1 MQSESEARENP
12 RTDGEPSPTNEE
24 LAARVKAGDNG
35 AAAQLWEQNQGL
47 CSLLGWRLYSAYRER
62 AEAAGVTMEDVQQ
75 ISFPAILAA
84 AQGYDPQ
91 AGVKFA
97 TYFPYHFRKEFRALV
112 GLRTER
118 QKQEPLCRACSL
130 DAPIDAEDAESATR
144 AELVPDAGAAAQMG
158 KAEEKIWTEQLHAAL
173 EDSLQ
178 AIDPRLASVLRQRY
192 FSGMTHTQ
200 LAAVMGVSKQHVQ
213 SQEQAGLRAMRR
225 RNSCRLAQFRAEIVS
240 RAYRHTGFS
249 AWKTGGSAPERWAEW
264 AEGKAAEQRRAED
277 RRLMAELARFE
288 ADFGIWE
295 GGEQQRQT
303 AQHRKY

>member
-1 MQSESEARENP
+1 MHEDRQR
-12 RTDGEPSPTNEE
+12 DSPTNEA
-24 LAARVKAGDNG
+24 LAARAKAGDKE
-35 AAAQLWEQNQGL
+35 AAAQLWQQNRG
-47 CSLLGWRLYSAYRER
+47 LLGTWGRRLYAAYRER
-62 AEAAGVTMEDVQQ
+62 AAASGVTLEDVEQ
-75 ISFPAILAA
+75 ISFPAVAA
-84 AQGYDPQ
+84 AACGYDTAQ
-91 AGVKFA
+91 GTQFT
-97 TYFPYHFRKEFRALV
+97 TYLAYHFRREFFALV

-130 DAPIDAEDAESATR
+130 DAPIDAEDAEGTTR
-144 AELVPDAGAAAQMG
+144 GELVPDAGAQMEN
-158 KAEEKIWTEQLHAAL
+158 AEEKIWTEQLHAAL

-277 RRLMAELARFE
+277 RRLMAEFARFE

>member
-1 MQSESEARENP
+1 MHEDRQR
-12 RTDGEPSPTNEE
+12 DSPTNEA
-24 LAARVKAGDNG
+24 LAARAKAGDKE
-35 AAAQLWEQNQGL
+35 AAAQLWQQNRGL
-47 CSLLGWRLYSAYRER
+47 MGIWGRRLYTAYRGR
-62 AEAAGVTMEDVQQ
+62 ATASGVTLEDVEQ
-75 ISFPAILAA
+75 IGFLAVAA
-84 AQGYDPQ
+84 AACGYDTAQ
-91 AGVKFA
+91 GTQFT
-97 TYFPYHFRKEFRALV
+97 TYLAYHFRREFFALV

-130 DAPIDAEDAESATR
+130 DAPIDAEDAEGTTR
-144 AELVPDAGAAAQMG
+144 GELVPDAGAAAQMEN
-158 KAEEKIWTEQLHAAL
+158 AEEKIWTEQLHAAL

-288 ADFGIWE
+288 DDFGIWE
-295 GGEQQRQT
+295 GGEHQRQLD
-303 AQHRKY
+303 QYREHE

>member
-1 MQSESEARENP
+1 MHEDRQR
-12 RTDGEPSPTNEE
+12 DSPTNEA
-24 LAARVKAGDNG
+24 LAARAKAGDKEAATQLWQQNRG
-35 AAAQLWEQNQGL
+35 LMGIWGRRLYTAYRGRATASGVTLEDVEQIGFPAVAAAACG
-47 CSLLGWRLYSAYRER
+47 YD
-62 AEAAGVTMEDVQQ
+62 T
-75 ISFPAILAA
+75 
-84 AQGYDPQ
+84 AQGTQ
-91 AGVKFA
+91 FT
-97 TYFPYHFRKEFRALV
+97 TYLAYHFRREFFALV

-130 DAPIDAEDAESATR
+130 DAPIDAEDAEGTTR
-144 AELVPDAGAAAQMG
+144 AELVPDAGAAARMEN
-158 KAEEKIWTEQLHAAL
+158 AEEKIWTEQLHAAL

-277 RRLMAELARFE
+277 RRLMAEFARFE
-288 ADFGIWE
+288 ADFGIWG
-295 GGEQQRQT
+295 GGEYQRQT
-303 AQHRKY
+303 GQ

>member
-1 MQSESEARENP
+1 MHEDRQR
-12 RTDGEPSPTNEE
+12 DSPTNEA
-24 LAARVKAGDNG
+24 LAARAKAGDKE

-47 CSLLGWRLYSAYRER
+47 MGIWGRRLYTAYRGR
-62 AEAAGVTMEDVQQ
+62 ATASGVTLEDVEQ
-75 ISFPAILAA
+75 IGFPAVAA
-84 AQGYDPQ
+84 AACGYDTAQ
-91 AGVKFA
+91 GTQFT
-97 TYFPYHFRKEFRALV
+97 TYLAYHFRREFFALV

-130 DAPIDAEDAESATR
+130 DAPIDAKDAESATR
-144 AELVPDAGAAAQMG
+144 AELVPDAGAQMEN
-158 KAEEKIWTEQLHAAL
+158 AEEKIWTEQLHAAL

-178 AIDPRLASVLRQRY
+178 AIEPRLASVLRQRY

-200 LAAVMGVSKQHVQ
+200 LAAVMGVSKQRVQ

-225 RNSCRLAQFRAEIVS
+225 RNSCRLAQFRAEIIS

-277 RRLMAELARFE
+277 SRLMAELARFE

-295 GGEQQRQT
+295 GGEQRRQLGLNT
-303 AQHRKY
+303 ANIREKRKDRKT

>member
-1 MQSESEARENP
+1 MHEDRQR
-12 RTDGEPSPTNEE
+12 DSPTNEA
-24 LAARVKAGDNG
+24 LAARAKAGDKEAATQLWQQNRG
-35 AAAQLWEQNQGL
+35 LMGIWGRRLYTAYRGRATASGVTLEDVEQIGFPAVAAAACG
-47 CSLLGWRLYSAYRER
+47 YD
-62 AEAAGVTMEDVQQ
+62 T
-75 ISFPAILAA
+75 
-84 AQGYDPQ
+84 AQGTQ
-91 AGVKFA
+91 FT
-97 TYFPYHFRKEFRALV
+97 TYLAYHFRREFFALV

-130 DAPIDAEDAESATR
+130 DAPIDAEDAEGTTR
-144 AELVPDAGAAAQMG
+144 AELVPDAGAAAQMEN
-158 KAEEKIWTEQLHAAL
+158 AEEKIWTEQLHAAL

-277 RRLMAELARFE
+277 RRLMAEFARFE
-288 ADFGIWE
+288 ADFGIWG
-295 GGEQQRQT
+295 GGEYQRQT
-303 AQHRKY
+303 GQ

>member
-1 MQSESEARENP
+1 MHEDRQR
-12 RTDGEPSPTNEE
+12 DSPTNEA
-24 LAARVKAGDNG
+24 LAARAKAGDKE
-35 AAAQLWEQNQGL
+35 AAAQLWQQNRG
-47 CSLLGWRLYSAYRER
+47 LLGTWGRRLYAAYRER
-62 AEAAGVTMEDVQQ
+62 ATASGVTLEDVEQ
-75 ISFPAILAA
+75 ISFPAVAA
-84 AQGYDPQ
+84 AACGYDTAQ
-91 AGVKFA
+91 GTQFT
-97 TYFPYHFRKEFRALV
+97 TYLAYHFRREFFALV

-130 DAPIDAEDAESATR
+130 DAPIDAEDAEGPTR
-144 AELVPDAGAAAQMG
+144 AELVPDAGAATRMEN
-158 KAEEKIWTEQLHAAL
+158 AEEKIWTEQLHAAL

-200 LAAVMGVSKQHVQ
+200 LAAVMGVSKQRVQ

-288 ADFGIWE
+288 ADFGIWK
-295 GGEQQRQT
+295 GGEQQRQLD
-303 AQHRKY
+303 QYREQE

>member
-1 MQSESEARENP
+1 MHEDRQR
-12 RTDGEPSPTNEE
+12 DSPTNEA
-24 LAARVKAGDNG
+24 LAARAQAGDKE
-35 AAAQLWEQNQGL
+35 AAAQLWQQNRG
-47 CSLLGWRLYSAYRER
+47 LLGTWGRRLYAAYRER
-62 AEAAGVTMEDVQQ
+62 ATASGVTLEDVDQ
-75 ISFPAILAA
+75 IGFPAVAA
-84 AQGYDPQ
+84 AACGYDTAQ
-91 AGVKFA
+91 GTQFT
-97 TYFPYHFRKEFRALV
+97 TYLAYYFRREFFALV

-130 DAPIDAEDAESATR
+130 DAPIDAEDAEGATR
-144 AELVPDAGAAAQMG
+144 AELVPDAGAAAQMEN
-158 KAEEKIWTEQLHAAL
+158 AEEKIWTEQLHAAL

-178 AIDPRLASVLRQRY
+178 AIEPRLASVLRQRY

-200 LAAVMGVSKQHVQ
+200 LAAVMGVSKQRVQ

-225 RNSCRLAQFRAEIVS
+225 RNSCRLAQFRAEIIS

-288 ADFGIWE
+288 ADLGIWE
-295 GGEQQRQT
+295 GGEHQRQLGHK
-303 AQHRKY
+303 HRKY

>member
-1 MQSESEARENP
+1 MHENGQ
-12 RTDGEPSPTNEE
+12 RDSPTNEA
-24 LAARVKAGDNG
+24 LAVRAKAGDKES
-35 AAAQLWEQNQGL
+35 AAQLWQQNRG
-47 CSLLGWRLYSAYRER
+47 LLGTWGRRLYAAYRER
-62 AEAAGVTMEDVQQ
+62 AVASGVTLEDVEQ
-75 ISFPAILAA
+75 ISFSAVAA
-84 AQGYDPQ
+84 AACGYDTAQ
-91 AGVKFA
+91 GTQFT
-97 TYFPYHFRKEFRALV
+97 TYLAYYFRREFFALV

-130 DAPIDAEDAESATR
+130 DAPIDAEDAEGATR
-144 AELVPDAGAAAQMG
+144 AELVPDAGAAAQMEN
-158 KAEEKIWTEQLHAAL
+158 AEEKIWTEQLHAAL

-200 LAAVMGVSKQHVQ
+200 LAAVMGVSKQRVQ

-295 GGEQQRQT
+295 GGEQQRQLD
-303 AQHRKY
+303 QCRNE

>member
-1 MQSESEARENP
+1 MHEDRQR
-12 RTDGEPSPTNEE
+12 DSPTNEA
-24 LAARVKAGDNG
+24 LAARAQAGDKE
-35 AAAQLWEQNQGL
+35 AAAQLWQQNRG
-47 CSLLGWRLYSAYRER
+47 LLGTWGRRLYAAYRER
-62 AEAAGVTMEDVQQ
+62 ATASGVTLEDVDQ
-75 ISFPAILAA
+75 IGFPAVAA
-84 AQGYDPQ
+84 AACGYDTAQ
-91 AGVKFA
+91 GTQFT
-97 TYFPYHFRKEFRALV
+97 TYLAYHFRREFFALV

-130 DAPIDAEDAESATR
+130 DAPIDAEDAEGVTR
-144 AELVPDAGAAAQMG
+144 AELVPDAGAAARMEN
-158 KAEEKIWTEQLHAAL
+158 AEEKIWTEQLHAAL

-200 LAAVMGVSKQHVQ
+200 LAAVMGISKQRVQ

-288 ADFGIWE
+288 SDLGIWE
-295 GGEQQRQT
+295 GGEHQRQLD
-303 AQHRKY
+303 QYREHE

>member
-1 MQSESEARENP
+1 MHEDRQR
-12 RTDGEPSPTNEE
+12 DSPTNEA
-24 LAARVKAGDNG
+24 LAARAKAGDKEAATQLWQQNRG
-35 AAAQLWEQNQGL
+35 LMGIWGRRLYTAYRGRATASGVTLEDVEQIGFPAVAAAACG
-47 CSLLGWRLYSAYRER
+47 YD
-62 AEAAGVTMEDVQQ
+62 T
-75 ISFPAILAA
+75 
-84 AQGYDPQ
+84 AQGTQ
-91 AGVKFA
+91 FT
-97 TYFPYHFRKEFRALV
+97 TYLAYHFRREFFALV

-144 AELVPDAGAAAQMG
+144 AELVPDAGAAAQMEN
-158 KAEEKIWTEQLHAAL
+158 AEEKIWTEQLHAAL

-249 AWKTGGSAPERWAEW
+249 AWKAGGSVPERWAEW

-288 ADFGIWE
+288 DDFGIWE
-295 GGEQQRQT
+295 GGEHQRQLD
-303 AQHRKY
+303 QYREHE

>member
-1 MQSESEARENP
+1 MHEDRQR
-12 RTDGEPSPTNEE
+12 DSPTNEA
-24 LAARVKAGDNG
+24 LAARAKAGDKE
-35 AAAQLWEQNQGL
+35 AAAQLWQQNRG
-47 CSLLGWRLYSAYRER
+47 LLGTWGRRLYAAYRER
-62 AEAAGVTMEDVQQ
+62 AAASGVTLEDVEQ
-75 ISFPAILAA
+75 ISFPAVAA
-84 AQGYDPQ
+84 AACGYDTAQ
-91 AGVKFA
+91 GTQFT
-97 TYFPYHFRKEFRALV
+97 TYLAYHFRREFFALV

-118 QKQEPLCRACSL
+118 QKQEPLCRACSI
-130 DAPIDAEDAESATR
+130 DAPIDAEDAEGTTR
-144 AELVPDAGAAAQMG
+144 GELVPDAGAAAQMEN
-158 KAEEKIWTEQLHAAL
+158 AEEKIWTEQLHAAL

-249 AWKTGGSAPERWAEW
+249 AWKTGGSVPERWAEW
-264 AEGKAAEQRRAED
+264 AEGKATEQRRAED

-295 GGEQQRQT
+295 GGEHQRQLGHK
-303 AQHRKY
+303 HRKY

>member
-1 MQSESEARENP
+1 MHEDRQR
-12 RTDGEPSPTNEE
+12 DSPTNEA
-24 LAARVKAGDNG
+24 LAARAKAGDKE
-35 AAAQLWEQNQGL
+35 AAAQLWQQNRG
-47 CSLLGWRLYSAYRER
+47 LLGTWGRRLYAAYRER
-62 AEAAGVTMEDVQQ
+62 ATASGVTQEDVDQ
-75 ISFPAILAA
+75 IGFPAVAA
-84 AQGYDPQ
+84 AACGYDTAQ
-91 AGVKFA
+91 GTQFT
-97 TYFPYHFRKEFRALV
+97 TYLAYHFRREFFALV

-130 DAPIDAEDAESATR
+130 DAPIDAEDAEGTTR
-144 AELVPDAGAAAQMG
+144 GELVPDAGAAAQMEN
-158 KAEEKIWTEQLHAAL
+158 AEEKIWTEQLHAAL

-249 AWKTGGSAPERWAEW
+249 AWKAGGSAPERWAEW

-288 ADFGIWE
+288 DDFGIWE
-295 GGEQQRQT
+295 GGEHQRQLD
-303 AQHRKY
+303 QYREHE

>member
-1 MQSESEARENP
+1 MHEDRQR
-12 RTDGEPSPTNEE
+12 DSPTNEA
-24 LAARVKAGDNG
+24 LAARAKSGNKE
-35 AAAQLWEQNQGL
+35 AAAQLWQQNRG
-47 CSLLGWRLYSAYRER
+47 LLGTWGRRLYAAYRER
-62 AEAAGVTMEDVQQ
+62 ATASGVTLEDVEQ
-75 ISFPAILAA
+75 ISFPAVAA
-84 AQGYDPQ
+84 AACGYDTAQ
-91 AGVKFA
+91 GTQFT
-97 TYFPYHFRKEFRALV
+97 TYLAYYFRREFFALV

-130 DAPIDAEDAESATR
+130 DAPIDAEDAEGTTR
-144 AELVPDAGAAAQMG
+144 AELVPDAGAAAQMEN
-158 KAEEKIWTEQLHAAL
+158 AEDKIWTEQLHAAL

-200 LAAVMGVSKQHVQ
+200 LAAVMGVSKQRIQ

-288 ADFGIWE
+288 SDLGIWE
-295 GGEQQRQT
+295 GGEHQRQLD
-303 AQHRKY
+303 QYREHE

>member
-1 MQSESEARENP
+1 MHEDRQR
-12 RTDGEPSPTNEE
+12 DSPTNEA
-24 LAARVKAGDNG
+24 LAARAKAGDKE
-35 AAAQLWEQNQGL
+35 AAAQLWQQNRGL
-47 CSLLGWRLYSAYRER
+47 MGIWGRRLYAAYRER
-62 AEAAGVTMEDVQQ
+62 ATASGVTLEDVEQ
-75 ISFPAILAA
+75 IGFPAVAA
-84 AQGYDPQ
+84 AACGYDTAQ
-91 AGVKFA
+91 GTQFT
-97 TYFPYHFRKEFRALV
+97 TYLAYHFRREFFALV

-130 DAPIDAEDAESATR
+130 DAPIDAEDAEGATR
-144 AELVPDAGAAAQMG
+144 AELVPDAGAAARM
-158 KAEEKIWTEQLHAAL
+158 KNAEEKIWTEQLHAAL

-200 LAAVMGVSKQHVQ
+200 LAAVMGVSKQRVQ

-295 GGEQQRQT
+295 GG
-303 AQHRKY
+303 

>member
-1 MQSESEARENP
+1 MHEDRQR
-12 RTDGEPSPTNEE
+12 DSPTNEA
-24 LAARVKAGDNG
+24 LAARAKAGDKEAATQLWQQNRG
-35 AAAQLWEQNQGL
+35 LMGIWGRRLYTAYRGRATASGVTLEDVEQIGFPAVAAAACG
-47 CSLLGWRLYSAYRER
+47 YD
-62 AEAAGVTMEDVQQ
+62 T
-75 ISFPAILAA
+75 
-84 AQGYDPQ
+84 AQGTQ
-91 AGVKFA
+91 FT
-97 TYFPYHFRKEFRALV
+97 TYLAYHFRREFFALV

-130 DAPIDAEDAESATR
+130 DAPIDAEDAEGATR
-144 AELVPDAGAAAQMG
+144 AELVPDAGAAARMEN
-158 KAEEKIWTEQLHAAL
+158 AEEKIWTEQLHAAL

-277 RRLMAELARFE
+277 RRLMAEFARFE
-288 ADFGIWE
+288 ADFGIWG
-295 GGEQQRQT
+295 GGEYQRQT
-303 AQHRKY
+303 GQ

>member
-1 MQSESEARENP
+1 MHENGQ
-12 RTDGEPSPTNEE
+12 RDSPTNEA
-24 LAARVKAGDNG
+24 LAARAKSGNKE
-35 AAAQLWEQNQGL
+35 AAAQLWQQNRG
-47 CSLLGWRLYSAYRER
+47 LLGTWGRRLYAAYRER
-62 AEAAGVTMEDVQQ
+62 ATASGVTLEDVEQ
-75 ISFPAILAA
+75 ISFPAVAA
-84 AQGYDPQ
+84 AACGYDTAQ
-91 AGVKFA
+91 GTQFT
-97 TYFPYHFRKEFRALV
+97 TYLAYYFRREFFALV

-130 DAPIDAEDAESATR
+130 DAPIDAEDAEGATR
-144 AELVPDAGAAAQMG
+144 AELVPDAGAAARMEN
-158 KAEEKIWTEQLHAAL
+158 AEEKIWAEQLHAAL

-200 LAAVMGVSKQHVQ
+200 LAAVMGVSKQRVQ

-225 RNSCRLAQFRAEIVS
+225 RNSCRLAKFRAEIVS

-264 AEGKAAEQRRAED
+264 AEGKATEQRRAED

-288 ADFGIWE
+288 ADLGIWK
-295 GGEQQRQT
+295 GGEQQRQLD
-303 AQHRKY
+303 QYREQE

>member
-1 MQSESEARENP
+1 MHEDRQR
-12 RTDGEPSPTNEE
+12 DSPTNEA
-24 LAARVKAGDNG
+24 LAARAKAGDKE
-35 AAAQLWEQNQGL
+35 AAAQLWQQNRG
-47 CSLLGWRLYSAYRER
+47 LLGTWGRRLYAAYRER
-62 AEAAGVTMEDVQQ
+62 AAASGVTLEDVEQ
-75 ISFPAILAA
+75 ISFPAVAA
-84 AQGYDPQ
+84 AACGYDTAQ
-91 AGVKFA
+91 GTQFT
-97 TYFPYHFRKEFRALV
+97 TYLAYHFRREFFALV

-130 DAPIDAEDAESATR
+130 DAPIDAKDAESATR
-144 AELVPDAGAAAQMG
+144 AELVPDAGAQMEN
-158 KAEEKIWTEQLHAAL
+158 AEEKIWTEQLHAAL

>member
-1 MQSESEARENP
+1 MHEDRQR
-12 RTDGEPSPTNEE
+12 DSPTNEA
-24 LAARVKAGDNG
+24 LAARAQAGDKE
-35 AAAQLWEQNQGL
+35 AAAQLWQQNRG
-47 CSLLGWRLYSAYRER
+47 LLGTWGRRLYAAYRER
-62 AEAAGVTMEDVQQ
+62 ATASGVTLEDVEQ
-75 ISFPAILAA
+75 IGFPAVAA
-84 AQGYDPQ
+84 AACGYDTAQ
-91 AGVKFA
+91 GTQFT
-97 TYFPYHFRKEFRALV
+97 TYLAYYFRREFFALV

-130 DAPIDAEDAESATR
+130 DGPIDAEDAEGATR
-144 AELVPDAGAAAQMG
+144 AELVPDAGAAAQMEN
-158 KAEEKIWTEQLHAAL
+158 AEDKIWTEQLHAAL

-200 LAAVMGVSKQHVQ
+200 LAAVMGVSKQRIQ

-288 ADFGIWE
+288 SDLGIWE
-295 GGEQQRQT
+295 GGEHQRQLD
-303 AQHRKY
+303 QYREHE

>member
-1 MQSESEARENP
+1 MHEDRQR
-12 RTDGEPSPTNEE
+12 DSPTNEA
-24 LAARVKAGDNG
+24 LAARAKAGDKE
-35 AAAQLWEQNQGL
+35 AAAQLWQQNRG
-47 CSLLGWRLYSAYRER
+47 LLGTWGRRLYAAYRER
-62 AEAAGVTMEDVQQ
+62 ATASGVTLEDVDQ
-75 ISFPAILAA
+75 IGFPAVAA
-84 AQGYDPQ
+84 AACGYDTAQ
-91 AGVKFA
+91 GTQFT
-97 TYFPYHFRKEFRALV
+97 TYLAYHFRREFFALV

-118 QKQEPLCRACSL
+118 QQQEPLCRACSL
-130 DAPIDAEDAESATR
+130 DAPIDAEDAEGATR
-144 AELVPDAGAAAQMG
+144 AELVPDAGAAAQMEN
-158 KAEEKIWTEQLHAAL
+158 AEEKIWTEQLHAAL

-200 LAAVMGVSKQHVQ
+200 LAAVMGVSKQRVQ

-249 AWKTGGSAPERWAEW
+249 AWKTGGSVPERWAEW

-295 GGEQQRQT
+295 GGEHQRQLE
-303 AQHRKY
+303 QCRNE

>member
-1 MQSESEARENP
+1 MHEDRQR
-12 RTDGEPSPTNEE
+12 DSPTNEA
-24 LAARVKAGDNG
+24 LAARAKAGDKE
-35 AAAQLWEQNQGL
+35 AAAQLWQQNRG
-47 CSLLGWRLYSAYRER
+47 LLGTWGRRLYAAYRER
-62 AEAAGVTMEDVQQ
+62 ATASGVTLEDVEQ
-75 ISFPAILAA
+75 ISFPAVAA
-84 AQGYDPQ
+84 AACGYDTAQ
-91 AGVKFA
+91 GTQFT
-97 TYFPYHFRKEFRALV
+97 TYLAYHFRREFFALV

-130 DAPIDAEDAESATR
+130 DAPIDAEDAEGTTR
-144 AELVPDAGAAAQMG
+144 AELVPDAGAAARMEN
-158 KAEEKIWTEQLHAAL
+158 AEDKIWTEQLHAAL

-200 LAAVMGVSKQHVQ
+200 LAAVMGVSKQRIQ

-288 ADFGIWE
+288 ADFGIWK
-295 GGEQQRQT
+295 GG
-303 AQHRKY
+303 

>member
-1 MQSESEARENP
+1 MHEDRQR
-12 RTDGEPSPTNEE
+12 DSPTNEA
-24 LAARVKAGDNG
+24 LAARAKAGDKE
-35 AAAQLWEQNQGL
+35 AAAQLWQQNRG
-47 CSLLGWRLYSAYRER
+47 LLGTWGRRLYAAYRER
-62 AEAAGVTMEDVQQ
+62 ATASGVTLEDVEQ
-75 ISFPAILAA
+75 IGFPAVAA
-84 AQGYDPQ
+84 AACGYDTAQ
-91 AGVKFA
+91 STQFT
-97 TYFPYHFRKEFRALV
+97 TYLAYYFRREFFALV

-130 DAPIDAEDAESATR
+130 DAPIDAEDAEGTTR
-144 AELVPDAGAAAQMG
+144 AELVPDAGAAARMEN
-158 KAEEKIWTEQLHAAL
+158 AEDKIWTEQLHAAL

-200 LAAVMGVSKQHVQ
+200 LAAVMGVSKQRIQ

-240 RAYRHTGFS
+240 RAYRHTGFR

-288 ADFGIWE
+288 ADFGIWK
-295 GGEQQRQT
+295 GG
-303 AQHRKY
+303 

>member
-1 MQSESEARENP
+1 MHEDRQR
-12 RTDGEPSPTNEE
+12 DSPTNEA
-24 LAARVKAGDNG
+24 LAARAKAGDKEAATQLWQQNRG
-35 AAAQLWEQNQGL
+35 LMGIWGRRLYTAYRGRATASGVTLEDVEQIGFPAVAAAACG
-47 CSLLGWRLYSAYRER
+47 YD
-62 AEAAGVTMEDVQQ
+62 T
-75 ISFPAILAA
+75 
-84 AQGYDPQ
+84 AQGTQ
-91 AGVKFA
+91 FT
-97 TYFPYHFRKEFRALV
+97 TYLAYHFRREFFALV

-130 DAPIDAEDAESATR
+130 DAPIDAEDAEGTTR
-144 AELVPDAGAAAQMG
+144 AELVPDAGAAAQMEN
-158 KAEEKIWTEQLHAAL
+158 AEEKIWTEQLHAAL

-277 RRLMAELARFE
+277 RRLMAEFARFE

>member
-35 AAAQLWEQNQGL
+35 AAAQLWEQDQGL

-144 AELVPDAGAAAQMG
+144 AEL
-158 KAEEKIWTEQLHAAL
+158 
-173 EDSLQ
+173 
-178 AIDPRLASVLRQRY
+178 
-192 FSGMTHTQ
+192 
-200 LAAVMGVSKQHVQ
+200 
-213 SQEQAGLRAMRR
+213 
-225 RNSCRLAQFRAEIVS
+225 
-240 RAYRHTGFS
+240 
-249 AWKTGGSAPERWAEW
+249 
-264 AEGKAAEQRRAED
+264 
-277 RRLMAELARFE
+277 ARFE

>member
-1 MQSESEARENP
+1 MHEDRQR
-12 RTDGEPSPTNEE
+12 DSPTNEA
-24 LAARVKAGDNG
+24 LAARAKAGDKE
-35 AAAQLWEQNQGL
+35 AAAQLWQQNRG
-47 CSLLGWRLYSAYRER
+47 LLGTWGRRLYAAYRER
-62 AEAAGVTMEDVQQ
+62 AAASGVTLEDVEQ
-75 ISFPAILAA
+75 ISFPAVAA
-84 AQGYDPQ
+84 AACGYDTAQ
-91 AGVKFA
+91 GTQFT
-97 TYFPYHFRKEFRALV
+97 TYLAYHFRREFFALV

-130 DAPIDAEDAESATR
+130 DAPIDAEDAEGTTR
-144 AELVPDAGAAAQMG
+144 GELVPDAGAAAQMEN
-158 KAEEKIWTEQLHAAL
+158 AEEKIWTEQLHAAL

>member
-1 MQSESEARENP
+1 MHEDRQR
-12 RTDGEPSPTNEE
+12 DSPTNEA
-24 LAARVKAGDNG
+24 LAARAKAGDKE
-35 AAAQLWEQNQGL
+35 AAAQLWQQNRG
-47 CSLLGWRLYSAYRER
+47 LLGTWGRRLYAAYRER
-62 AEAAGVTMEDVQQ
+62 ATASGVTLEDVEQ
-75 ISFPAILAA
+75 ISFPAVAA
-84 AQGYDPQ
+84 AACGYDTAQ
-91 AGVKFA
+91 GTQFT
-97 TYFPYHFRKEFRALV
+97 TYLAYHFRREFFALV

-130 DAPIDAEDAESATR
+130 DAPIDAEDAEGATR
-144 AELVPDAGAAAQMG
+144 AELVPDAGAAARMEN
-158 KAEEKIWTEQLHAAL
+158 AEDKIWTEQLHAAL

-200 LAAVMGVSKQHVQ
+200 LAAVMGVSKQRIQ
-213 SQEQAGLRAMRR
+213 SQEQAGLRAMRH

-277 RRLMAELARFE
+277 RRLMAEFARFE

-295 GGEQQRQT
+295 GG
-303 AQHRKY
+303 